1 MAYSVFVSH
10 GWDDRWVALQI
21 ANNIRSR
28 AGADVSIDMFDIQSG
43 DRIEE
48 KVHEGIT
55 GCNELISLLTP
66 RSVRRNW
73 VWAEIAGAWIL
84 RKRYV
89 AVIYGLTREEIDK
102 AHGGLGDAR
111 VNKRERHKRFGEIL
125 DRASWSGKGCST

>member
-28 AGADVSIDMFDIQSG
+28 GADVFIDMFDIQSG

-48 KVHEGIT
+48 KVHAGIT

-66 RSVRRNW
+66 RSVSRNW
-73 VWAEIAGAWIL
+73 VWAEIAGTWIL

-89 AVIYGLTREEIDK
+89 AVTYGLTREEINK
-102 AHGGLGDAR
+102 AHGGLAMLASTNVIDINDLEKYLTELAGRVKDAA
-111 VNKRERHKRFGEIL
+111 H
-125 DRASWSGKGCST
+125 D